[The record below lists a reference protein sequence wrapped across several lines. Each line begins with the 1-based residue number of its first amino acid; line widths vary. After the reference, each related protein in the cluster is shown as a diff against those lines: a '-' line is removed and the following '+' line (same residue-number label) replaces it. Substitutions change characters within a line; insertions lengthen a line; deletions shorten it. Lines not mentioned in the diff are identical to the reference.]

1 MGFVNKG
8 SCRSCIELGESAPM
22 QLVLPL
28 LVVPSRLM
36 KSLKVVAEFTFELKM
51 IK

>member
-8 SCRSCIELGESAPM
+8 SCRSCNELGESAPM

-28 LVVPSRLM
+28 LVVPSGLM
-36 KSLKVVAEFTFELKM
+36 KSLKVAAKFTLELKIM
-51 IK
+51 K

>member
-1 MGFVNKG
+1 MNKG
-8 SCRSCIELGESAPM
+8 FCRSCIELGESAPM

>member
-8 SCRSCIELGESAPM
+8 SCKSCNELGESAPM

-36 KSLKVVAEFTFELKM
+36 TSLKVVAEFTFELKLT
-51 IK
+51 K